1 MSSGSRS
8 ILVGRDRLK
17 KILVQDRS
25 PISQECLDALT
36 ESLVRVAREH
46 VEFVESEIVRAVE
59 YKDGAVVLTLR
70 LPILREATHLLR
82 QGTADERGEGS

>member
-25 PISQECLDALT
+25 PVSQECLDALT
-36 ESLVRVAREH
+36 ESLVRVAQEH
-46 VEFVESEIVRAVE
+46 VEFTENEIVRAVE

-70 LPILREATHLLR
+70 LPILREATRLPRHETP
-82 QGTADERGEGS
+82 GERGDGN